1 MLVICSADVAGH
13 LRLIDGQ
20 QLQQCHILESFEG
33 TMKGRFSVHLQLKR
47 VSREPKQYCVCL
59 FNRGDQG
66 GDSYCRR
73 DLGFPQA
80 GNVSGKRLLMK
91 LLDMVDLITSLSR
104 RAWLGIPHGQGS
116 ILIIIL
122 CTLRR
127 DNVQLRKGSNI
138 HDEFNSSSRVSNT
151 KPNASVPGLRSSS
164 WLPPKLSP
172 RLHNTPSPSDWD
184 ISGCLA
190 VFRVDRV
197 CFNVKFRKLR
207 PFDTLWP
214 LLHSPPYRCLR
225 FT

>member
-138 HDEFNSSSRVSNT
+138 HDEFNSSSRFQTQNQMLQFLDLDRHH
-151 KPNASVPGLRSSS
+151 GYLRNCLQDSTT
-164 WLPPKLSP
+164 
-172 RLHNTPSPSDWD
+172 LHPQVTG
-184 ISGCLA
+184 ISLA
-190 VFRVDRV
+190 V
-197 CFNVKFRKLR
+197 
-207 PFDTLWP
+207 
-214 LLHSPPYRCLR
+214 LR
-225 FT
+225 FLELIVCASMSNSGN